1 MSIEVTSVRRLVVH
15 WPRLGPY
22 HLARL
27 RGAHELFSARGV
39 IVTALEI
46 AGLDRTY
53 GWKKE
58 EQPTAF
64 ERRTLFPDR
73 YYEDLYTAELRG
85 AIYAA
90 LDELSPEVVAING
103 YAFRD
108 SRFCLDWCKSRD
120 RKAILMTET
129 TKSDKARDVVRELLK
144 RLLLRRFAVAI
155 CGGTRHR
162 DYLLSL
168 GMPSYRIFTKYDVVD
183 NDRFAAPPGE
193 RAERGDLPGLE
204 YSRPF
209 FLASNRFIGRKNLGT
224 LLTAYAKYR
233 SRSPDGWRLVLLG
246 SGEQEPELRKR
257 AADENIAD
265 VTFAGFRQIDELST
279 YYAAAGCFIHPAIT
293 EPWGLV
299 VNEAMAAGL
308 PVIVSNGCGCAPD
321 LVEHGRNGFVFN
333 PRDAD
338 ELSAHLT
345 SIAGDPRLQRQ
356 MGARSRELISN
367 WTIHDF
373 AKDLWKAFVA
383 PRAFHRLVAF
393 GERKVVAY
401 PQARIGKELRYI
413 GCLRPVTL
421 RQQTLATTIQFCVS
435 AKLDR
440 FLFRQTAMD
449 DPDLLPSDVFHALE
463 EVGDRLGARH
473 ICYTMA
479 WPAQPASE
487 RMYAFAF
494 GEGVHPV
501 AFVKV
506 SESEKGAAAL
516 ANEFDALQALEKLPQ
531 DSIRFPRPLFTGR
544 SGVTHYHVSECVSLE
559 RGTMKKRG
567 LAVLN
572 YIQSYSG
579 TPVRLSS
586 DKLRDIAWVADF
598 WRAIPA
604 DSVFAQLLVDDLQ
617 HDAECCRVHGDF
629 TRANIIASGNQAW
642 IIDWEVSD
650 PLGPKETDTLTL
662 FLSDRQR
669 GLVRNPSRVL
679 LEFRQKFIDGRAA
692 DQQRDARLGLA
703 FLYGRDSGLG
713 RRIVDAWDTA
723 AQ

>member
-1 MSIEVTSVRRLVVH
+1 MSIEVTSARRLVLH

-73 YYEDLYTAELRG
+73 YYEDLHTAELRG

-90 LDELSPEVVAING
+90 LDELSPDVVAING
-103 YAFRD
+103 YAFKD
-108 SRFCLDWCKSRD
+108 SRFCLDWCTSRD

-129 TKSDKARDVVRELLK
+129 TKSDKARNVVHEFLK

-183 NDRFAAPPGE
+183 NDRFAAPPSE
-193 RAERGDLPGLE
+193 RAERRDLPGLE

-209 FLASNRFIGRKNLGT
+209 FLASNRFIERKNLGT

-233 SRSPDGWRLVLLG
+233 SRWPDGWRLVLLG

-257 AADENIAD
+257 VADENIAD
-265 VTFAGFRQIDELST
+265 VTFPGFRQIEELPT

-338 ELSAHLT
+338 ELSVHLT
-345 SIAGDPRLQRQ
+345 SIAGDPRLRRQ
-356 MGARSRELISN
+356 MGARSRELINN

-373 AKDLWKAFVA
+373 AKGLWKAFVA
-383 PRAFHRLVAF
+383 PVRRRRALM
-393 GERKVVAY
+393 
-401 PQARIGKELRYI
+401 I
-413 GCLRPVTL
+413 
-421 RQQTLATTIQFCVS
+421 
-435 AKLDR
+435 
-440 FLFRQTAMD
+440 
-449 DPDLLPSDVFHALE
+449 
-463 EVGDRLGARH
+463 
-473 ICYTMA
+473 
-479 WPAQPASE
+479 
-487 RMYAFAF
+487 
-494 GEGVHPV
+494 
-501 AFVKV
+501 
-506 SESEKGAAAL
+506 
-516 ANEFDALQALEKLPQ
+516 
-531 DSIRFPRPLFTGR
+531 
-544 SGVTHYHVSECVSLE
+544 
-559 RGTMKKRG
+559 
-567 LAVLN
+567 
-572 YIQSYSG
+572 
-579 TPVRLSS
+579 
-586 DKLRDIAWVADF
+586 
-598 WRAIPA
+598 
-604 DSVFAQLLVDDLQ
+604 
-617 HDAECCRVHGDF
+617 
-629 TRANIIASGNQAW
+629 
-642 IIDWEVSD
+642 
-650 PLGPKETDTLTL
+650 
-662 FLSDRQR
+662 
-669 GLVRNPSRVL
+669 
-679 LEFRQKFIDGRAA
+679 
-692 DQQRDARLGLA
+692 
-703 FLYGRDSGLG
+703 
-713 RRIVDAWDTA
+713 
-723 AQ
+723 